1 MPSNSTIF
9 GVPRSS
15 LFKCCRGWPELPFG
29 GSATEGCIVQTAID
43 AREQGLKTT
52 ILADACAS
60 THPELETTALH
71 YAEQVVGAHISH
83 TQVAQAAY
91 TEVVRE

>member
-1 MPSNSTIF
+1 MSLPSNSTIF

-60 THPELETTALH
+60 THTELETTP
-71 YAEQVVGAHISH
+71 S
-83 TQVAQAAY
+83 T
-91 TEVVRE
+91 TPSR